1 MQSRG
6 FLLILGRQGVF
17 PDDFMV
23 IMKAVYK
30 KLFRVYA
37 HVYHHHVD
45 EFIREKAE
53 VYLNTSFKV
62 FGLFVDESDGFFDLL
77 QLGHTAS
84 VFIKCR
90 GRGKRRF
97 LYASVSRP
105 AGI

>member
-62 FGLFVDESDGFFDLL
+62 FGLFEREFNLLSKKEEAPLRKLL
-77 QLGHTAS
+77 QQW
-84 VFIKCR
+84 V
-90 GRGKRRF
+90 
-97 LYASVSRP
+97 
-105 AGI
+105 